1 MWSFSLLFHDIGQN
15 KDGRCTKISKDSDSN
30 EIRILLIGKT
40 GAGKSCTGNT
50 LLDFKAFASGISAK
64 SVTERTQYNETK
76 RFGKKLVVVDTPGY
90 LDTNRSE
97 KEILMEIFRWYS
109 LVSPGIHAIILVV
122 PIDRFTEEDQKTV
135 DFFMK
140 VFGEDLKNYL
150 IVVFTHKNRLE
161 EENMTVDDYVKT
173 LEASSNLRK
182 LINECKNRYT
192 AIGYKGN
199 KEDRTLEV
207 KQILSMVEDIA
218 GKDGKNYYSNEG
230 FLSVQRDLEEKER
243 KRKEE
248 IIKTQSYTREEI
260 KTLLDNVRKQ
270 TREEIVKEFNQK
282 ESRDEFYRDM
292 DIALRLATKMLKGKF
307 PLIRNAHLKEILSL
321 FRIFYKYI

>member
-1 MWSFSLLFHDIGQN
+1 M
-15 KDGRCTKISKDSDSN
+15 
-30 EIRILLIGKT
+30 LLIGKT

-50 LLDFKAFASGISAK
+50 LLGFKAFHSGISAK

-90 LDTNRSE
+90 LDTSRAE
-97 KEILMEIFRWYS
+97 KEILTEISKWYS

-122 PIDRFTEEDQKTV
+122 PIGRFTEDEQKTV
-135 DFFMK
+135 DYFMK

-150 IVVFTHKNRLE
+150 IVVFTHKNLLE

-173 LEASSNLRK
+173 FEASSNLRK
-182 LINECKNRYT
+182 LINGCKNRYT

-199 KEDRTLEV
+199 TEDRTLEV

-230 FLSVQRDLEEKER
+230 FRSVQRDLEEKER

-248 IIKTQSYTREEI
+248 IMKNQSYTREEI
-260 KTLLDNVRKQ
+260 NTLIDNVKKQ
-270 TREEIVKEFNQK
+270 TREEIVKEINQEK
-282 ESRDEFYRDM
+282 SRDELYRDM
-292 DIALRLATKMLKGKF
+292 DIALNLATTMLEGKF
-307 PLIRNAHLKEILSL
+307 PFIRNAHLKEILSL
-321 FRIFYKYI
+321 FKLIYKFP